1 MDRKQFSELKILVAD
16 VPFMAALTASML
28 RALGA
33 RNIVEAHDLRAVHVA
48 LARDAFQ
55 LMLLDDEMPK
65 LDPVRMTRELRADA
79 QSWNRYAPVLM
90 TFSAASKTRILA
102 ARDAGVTEFLKKP
115 LSATIIG
122 MRVAQAL
129 INPRPFVEA
138 PAYVGPDRRR
148 RDARISGPDRRQAS

>member
-33 RNIVEAHDLRAVHVA
+33 RSIVEAHDPRGLQVA
-48 LARDAFQ
+48 LAREEFR
-55 LMLLDDEMPK
+55 LILIDDEMPQ
-65 LDPVRMTRELRADA
+65 LDPVRLVRDLRADT

-90 TFSAASKTRILA
+90 TFSAASKARIIE

-122 MRVAQAL
+122 MRATQVL
-129 INPRPFVEA
+129 VNPRPFVEA
-138 PAYVGPDRRR
+138 EAYVGPDRRR
-148 RDARISGPDRRQAS
+148 KAARISGPDRRQAS